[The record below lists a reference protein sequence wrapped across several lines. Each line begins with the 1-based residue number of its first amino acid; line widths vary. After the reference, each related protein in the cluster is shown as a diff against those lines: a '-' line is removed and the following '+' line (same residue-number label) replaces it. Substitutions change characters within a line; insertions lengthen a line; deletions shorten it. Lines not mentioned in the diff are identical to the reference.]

1 MDRME
6 IIPLSEEY
14 DFFIMDDNQYS
25 RCVVFSADT
34 KVKNFE
40 LYRIAVPA
48 GDKIE
53 YHCEKPVLHY
63 DDISSDKSIV
73 IQMDMPETL
82 PWYGI
87 SYTNE
92 SGDTV
97 KYAIHVSG
105 YDGSVVLEKFE

>member
-1 MDRME
+1 M
-6 IIPLSEEY
+6 Y
-14 DFFIMDDNQYS
+14 N
-25 RCVVFSADT
+25 
-34 KVKNFE
+34 
-40 LYRIAVPA
+40 
-48 GDKIE
+48 
-53 YHCEKPVLHY
+53 YHKPVLHY

-87 SYTNE
+87 SYADEN
-92 SGDTV
+92 GDSV